1 MEFYPRNYIKKLILT
16 NANHNL
22 IIQIKHS
29 NKKIMP
35 KYIYIYIYILRH
47 YQYLMKMR
55 MILSYRQQ
63 SPNETI
69 IYSRKFVLM
78 TNQRKNDV
86 FHFNK
91 L

>member
-35 KYIYIYIYILRH
+35 KYIYIYIYIH
-47 YQYLMKMR
+47 FKA
-55 MILSYRQQ
+55 LSIPYE
-63 SPNETI
+63 NE
-69 IYSRKFVLM
+69 
-78 TNQRKNDV
+78 NDIV
-86 FHFNK
+86 I
-91 L
+91 

>member
-35 KYIYIYIYILRH
+35 KYIYIYIINIH
-47 YQYLMKMR
+47 FKA
-55 MILSYRQQ
+55 LSIPYE
-63 SPNETI
+63 NE
-69 IYSRKFVLM
+69 
-78 TNQRKNDV
+78 NDIV
-86 FHFNK
+86 I
-91 L
+91 

>member
-35 KYIYIYIYILRH
+35 KYIYIYIH
-47 YQYLMKMR
+47 FKA
-55 MILSYRQQ
+55 LSIPYE
-63 SPNETI
+63 NE
-69 IYSRKFVLM
+69 
-78 TNQRKNDV
+78 NDIV
-86 FHFNK
+86 I
-91 L
+91 

>member
-35 KYIYIYIYILRH
+35 KYIYIYIDIINIH
-47 YQYLMKMR
+47 FKA
-55 MILSYRQQ
+55 LSIPYE
-63 SPNETI
+63 NE
-69 IYSRKFVLM
+69 
-78 TNQRKNDV
+78 NDIV
-86 FHFNK
+86 I
-91 L
+91 